1 MISLPKKLSVL
12 IGIVAFLLPL
22 FCIIG
27 IGIALFINTIFL
39 IKVIL
44 TIVLI
49 PLIVWQILSISILF
63 LIMVLDHNG
72 MRLNNNVY

>member
-1 MISLPKKLSVL
+1 MISLPKKLYVL
-12 IGIVAFLLPL
+12 IGIVVFLLPL

-44 TIVLI
+44 TIILI
-49 PLIVWQILSISILF
+49 PLIVWEILSISILF
-63 LIMVLDHNG
+63 LIIVLEYNG
-72 MRLNNNVY
+72 ISLNDNVY